1 MRIRFILTA
10 ALLATALPAPPAA
23 GQAPPEQAGSSI
35 MDTLPL
41 RPGDV
46 VRLQIW
52 REPDMSGQYTVD
64 ESGIVVFPRV
74 GEYQVLN
81 LTPRALEGQ
90 LLNDFRQ
97 YLRNPSID
105 VTVLRRIR
113 VIGSVNNPGLFLLD
127 PTVTIADALAQAG
140 GATPQGDPNQVRI
153 IRNGQEMAVTVTAET
168 PIAESPIR
176 SGDQLFVPERS
187 WISRNQGLVAATLS
201 ASVSLVI
208 ALFLR

>member
-10 ALLATALPAPPAA
+10 ALLATALPAPPVAA
-23 GQAPPEQAGSSI
+23 QAPPEQPESSI

-46 VRLQIW
+46 VRLEIW

-81 LTPRALEGQ
+81 LTPQALEGQ
-90 LLNDFRQ
+90 LLDDFRQ